1 MSWRGDAGGISAAL
15 SGHDAIMSPG
25 PNGLYL
31 DYYQGDSKIEP
42 IAIGGCSTLEKV
54 YNYNPVPDTLV
65 LIGKDHHIIGVQ
77 ANN

>member
-42 IAIGGCSTLEKV
+42 VAIGGCSTLEKC
-54 YNYNPVPDTLV
+54 
-65 LIGKDHHIIGVQ
+65 IITIPYPTHWCLLGRTII
-77 ANN
+77 